1 MDAFERY
8 ELRLSG
14 GAVHETVVF
23 MLFEDNDRCLL
34 RCEYRNR
41 TIENTAT
48 DFFQALCDLRDVLAK
63 DGLTPICYGASLNV
77 FPSGMA
83 RDMGLGLKAYK
94 LAKGRHAK
102 MEDLVEIFAEGPDI
116 VLASVD
122 AQEQFFRDWL
132 VTPRS

>member
-1 MDAFERY
+1 VDAFERY

-63 DGLTPICYGASLNV
+63 DGLTPICYGAS
-77 FPSGMA
+77 
-83 RDMGLGLKAYK
+83 DMGLGLKAYK